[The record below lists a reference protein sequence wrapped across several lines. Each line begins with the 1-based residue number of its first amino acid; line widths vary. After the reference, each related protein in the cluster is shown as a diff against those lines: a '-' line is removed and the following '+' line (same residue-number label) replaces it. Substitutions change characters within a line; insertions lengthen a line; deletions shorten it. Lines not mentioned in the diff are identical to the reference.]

1 MSRRQPALP
10 IVAVLCLLLAAIV
23 APILAQPAVGY
34 GEHFYQTNPVV
45 GPSDP
50 YYNVYSGSTLAQSFS
65 VNQTYVL
72 LNVNL
77 SVRNAGNPMNALVV
91 SIHPD
96 DPVLHVPVM
105 SGVLAKVSQGTP
117 PNVQSNTSFA
127 FNPGPV
133 LHAGRT
139 YWIVCENTA
148 NQAGNGYDW
157 YNSGANTY
165 AGGESA
171 WRDPSTGIWTRLPYD
186 LYFMNFG
193 RPFSANVSL
202 AMTANKAV
210 AQPSDF
216 VTFTLNFNN
225 SGNESAARVWIND
238 TLPAGLGN
246 ISTSYPGLV
255 SSTPYPAY
263 TFTGVPNGIHSFTI
277 TAQVA
282 IGVPPGTTL
291 TNTATLDFA
300 NETGVVTRGTVADV
314 NLTIGQVTKQLYL
327 APASTTLKLLTT
339 QRPTAFLSTKIL
351 LNKAASVGLV
361 QSPVLALPFHLQ
373 NVTATLYLS
382 SATGKNL
389 LLNLT
394 VLDRNGTTTT
404 NIVTTQATVAAP
416 ASPNVAAFTFTFP
429 AVDYVFPVHNQVQL
443 QIVNLPT
450 SPDNAIISV
459 NATVAPSHLDMR
471 TTSYV
476 SVDTVSLEN
485 QNGPTAVWAPGDR
498 LVALANVSDP
508 FGSSRIK
515 GVWFNITAPSGG
527 LAAAGAM
534 SLVDVDSSN
543 PSAWILA
550 NASLAPPLTTG
561 RYRVDILAMEDNGVT
576 ARAQAWAG
584 VAAPQFTLAQVATVT
599 RARAGESFSIFV
611 YYNNTGTGPAE
622 TAWLNATL
630 PAELAYVTS
639 TVAPTSQ
646 NGSQLGW
653 VFSSVPVGPHW
664 LELVLSVV
672 PNATAALWVRSS
684 ASLAFADTSGHLW
697 PPEANAVDIF
707 LNGPI
712 VSLNLSSNPPLK
724 FDANETIVYTV
735 TLHNTGDAARDVWV
749 NNTLPSGF
757 VNVTDTAPT
766 LGGNSVVAGT
776 TVFVYFADMAPG
788 VSWSFDIVAW
798 AGATIVRNVTYT
810 DAASLNYTS
819 ASGFLMPPATATAA
833 LLAVSPYVAQASATF
848 REPTAGPGD
857 TVPAVVQFTNAG
869 NGPAPVVWIN
879 LTLDMD
885 LSLVNASLVPTV
897 SLGGLGFVLQD
908 VGIGTYRVFLNLTIN
923 PSTQDRAL
931 LQILGNLVYA
941 HENHA
946 TNLVP
951 LTPAL
956 IQIAAPSLT
965 LTVTPSVASV
975 EPGMNLP
982 ANVTITNAG
991 SGQARNVW
999 LNLTVPDPFT
1009 YASDTSGIAPT
1020 AVGGAYSWH
1029 WSNQSTATR
1038 AFTIYLAVR
1047 TTASNGT
1054 KVDLT
1059 FRMDFHASNPEAGS
1073 SASATS
1079 HVTIVAPSLLLTV
1092 SSSKLDPT
1100 AGDSLVYTLTV
1111 QNLGGAASHYV
1122 WLSDPLDPSLQFV
1135 TYTSDVPATG
1145 NQTLNWTLQDLVPG
1159 ATMTLSVTVRV
1170 GQGVTVG
1177 TLIPAFI
1184 EASYTNSL
1192 GTILGYAR
1200 SQPLIVTVTADY
1212 LPFLWLLLGT
1222 LGGATVFAVLVR
1234 RRTHV
1239 DIEDVFL
1246 VYRDGVLISHLSRT
1260 LIREKD
1266 EDVLSGMLTAV
1277 QEFVREAFQYGERRE
1292 LQKLDFGD
1300 YRILIERGTY
1310 VYLALVYAGRDSAA
1324 LHRKVQAVIK
1334 RIETEYA
1341 SILEAWDGDMEQF
1354 VGARDLLRHE
1364 LLGANAHDRT
1374 SNPLPQ
1380 YE

>member
-1 MSRRQPALP
+1 M
-10 IVAVLCLLLAAIV
+10 
-23 APILAQPAVGY
+23 GY
-34 GEHFYQTNPVV
+34 GERFYQTNPVV

-77 SVRNAGNPMNALVV
+77 SVRNVGNPMNALVV

-105 SGVLAKVSQGTP
+105 SEVLAKVSQATP

-139 YWIVCENTA
+139 YWIVCENSA
-148 NQAGNGYDW
+148 NQAGNGYYW
-157 YNSGANTY
+157 YNSGADSY
-165 AGGESA
+165 AGGVSA
-171 WRDPSTGIWTRLPYD
+171 WRDPSTGTWTRLPYD
-186 LYFMNFG
+186 LYFMNYG

-202 AMTANKAV
+202 AMTANKAI

-255 SSTPYPAY
+255 SSTPYPHY
-263 TFTGVPNGIHSFTI
+263 TFTGVPNGAHSFTI

-300 NETGVVTRGTVADV
+300 NETGVVARGTIASVS
-314 NLTIGQVTKQLYL
+314 LTIGQVTKQLYL
-327 APASTTLKLLTT
+327 APASTPLKLLTT
-339 QRPTAFLSTKIL
+339 ERPTAFLSTKIQV
-351 LNKAASVGLV
+351 NKAASVGLV
-361 QSPVLALPFHLQ
+361 QSPPFALPFRLQ
-373 NVTATLYLS
+373 NATATLYLS

-394 VLDRNGTTTT
+394 VVDRNGTTTT
-404 NIVTTQATVAAP
+404 NIVTTQTTVAAP

-429 AVDYVFPVHNQVQL
+429 AVDYVFPVRTQVQL
-443 QIVNLPT
+443 QVVNLPA
-450 SPDNAIISV
+450 SLDNAILSV
-459 NATVAPSHLDMR
+459 NGTSAPSHLDLR
-471 TTSYV
+471 TTTYV
-476 SVDTVSLEN
+476 SVDTLSLEN

-498 LVALANVSDP
+498 LVISANVSDP

-515 GVWFNITAPSGG
+515 GIWYNITAPSGS
-527 LAAAGAM
+527 LAAAGTM
-534 SLVDVDSSN
+534 NVLQVDPSS
-543 PSAWILA
+543 PSAWISA
-550 NASLAPPLTTG
+550 TASLAPPLSTG
-561 RYRVDILAMEDNGVT
+561 QYRVDILAMEDNGVT
-576 ARAQAWAG
+576 ARAEGWAA
-584 VAAPQFTLAQVATVT
+584 VAAPQFEFDQVATLS
-599 RARAGESFSIFV
+599 RARVGESFSIFV
-611 YYNNTGTGPAE
+611 YYNNTGTGFAQ
-622 TAWLNATL
+622 TIWLNDTL
-630 PAELAYVTS
+630 PAELAFITSNVT
-639 TVAPTSQ
+639 PTSQ
-646 NGSQLGW
+646 SGSQLGW
-653 VFSSVPVGPHW
+653 VFSSVPTGPHS
-664 LELVLSVV
+664 LELVVGVQS
-672 PNATAALWVRSS
+672 NATSAVWVRNS
-684 ASLAFADTSGHLW
+684 ASLVFTDTSGHLW
-697 PPEANAVDIF
+697 PPEASGVDIF

-712 VSLNLSSNPPLK
+712 VGLNLSSSPALT
-724 FDANETIVYTV
+724 FDANETVVYTI
-735 TLHNTGDAARDVWV
+735 TLHNAGDAAQNVWV

-757 VNVTDTAPT
+757 AYVTDTAPS
-766 LGGNSVVAGT
+766 LGGNSTVAGAT
-776 TVFVYFADMAPG
+776 TFVHFAGMAPG
-788 VSWSFDIVAW
+788 ATWSFDIVAW
-798 AGATIVRNVTYT
+798 AGATIARNVTYT
-810 DAASLNYTS
+810 DVTSLNYTS
-819 ASGFLMPPATATAA
+819 ATGFLMPPATATAA
-833 LLAVSPYVAQASATF
+833 LLAVSPYIVQASAAF
-848 REPTAGPGD
+848 LGSTAGPGD
-857 TVPAVVQFTNAG
+857 TVPAVVRFTNAG
-869 NGPAPVVWIN
+869 NGPALMVWIN
-879 LTLDMD
+879 LTMDMD
-885 LSLVNASLVPTV
+885 LSLVNASLVSNL
-897 SLGGLGFVLQD
+897 SLGGLGFVLQN
-908 VGIGTYRVFLNLTIN
+908 VGLGTHCVFLNLSIS
-923 PSTQDRAL
+923 PSTPDRTL
-931 LQILGNLVYA
+931 LRILGNLVYA
-941 HENHA
+941 HDDHA

-965 LTVTPSVASV
+965 LVVTPSVASV

-982 ANVTITNAG
+982 ANVTISNAG
-991 SGQARNVW
+991 SGVARDVW

-1009 YASDTSGIAPT
+1009 YASDTSGITPT

-1029 WSNQSTATR
+1029 WSNQSAASR
-1038 AFTIYLAVR
+1038 AFTIYLSVR

-1054 KVDLT
+1054 KIDLT
-1059 FRMDFHASNPEAGS
+1059 FRMDFHASNPQAGS
-1073 SASATS
+1073 SASATA
-1079 HVTIVAPSLLLTV
+1079 HITIVAPSLLLTV
-1092 SSSKLDPT
+1092 GSSQLNPA

-1111 QNLGGAASHYV
+1111 QNLGGAAAHYV

-1145 NQTLNWTLQDLVPG
+1145 NQTLNWTIQDLAPG

-1170 GQGVTVG
+1170 GQNVASG

-1184 EASYTNSL
+1184 EAAYTNSL
-1192 GTILGYAR
+1192 GTLLGYAR
-1200 SQPLIVTVTADY
+1200 SRPLIVTVTIDY
-1212 LPFLWLLLGT
+1212 LPFVWALLGT
-1222 LGGATVFAVLVR
+1222 LGGATVFAILVR

-1260 LIREKD
+1260 LIQEKD

-1277 QEFVREAFQYGERRE
+1277 QEFVREAFQYGGRRE
-1292 LQKLDFGD
+1292 LQELDFGD

-1310 VYLALVYAGRDSAA
+1310 VYLALVYAGRESAA
-1324 LHRKVQAVIK
+1324 LHRKVQAVIE

-1341 SILEAWDGDMEQF
+1341 SILETWEGDMEQF

-1364 LLGANAHDRT
+1364 LLGANTRDRT